1 MSLVDRFHFSL
12 SCFLPLS
19 LLTKKFLSLST
30 LLWSPQAAEEAETS
44 VEEVEELLKDVPPN
58 KKFQALCKLAEN
70 GYKVDG
76 FDDIVKALPLTNGAD
91 WDEAKKKQFSEEIFK
106 NRKNLSLVC
115 KNMGIEMETCL
126 VYYYSEFKKSTDYR
140 LMKTIYDDERY
151 EKTARFEAVF
161 DVCAICD
168 DGGELVICDECEGEY
183 HLKCMRPPLKS
194 VPEGRWECDEC
205 VDRKV
210 LLLRNH
216 LLYHTN
222 LSKATEENEDEET
235 AKEVIP
241 SEKTLEAVRNF
252 GKKISTLL
260 ATTEVEGEVEVK
272 AEEVGEEEEV

>member
-1 MSLVDRFHFSL
+1 MKRKYCVSACLV
-12 SCFLPLS
+12 CFYVVFVPHQ
-19 LLTKKFLSLST
+19 TFVSLST

-44 VEEVEELLKDVPPN
+44 VDKVEELLKDVAPN

-70 GYKVDG
+70 GYQVDG
-76 FDDIVKALPLTNGAD
+76 FDDIVKSIPLTNGAD
-91 WDEAKKKQFSEEIFK
+91 WDEAKKRQFSEEIFK

-115 KNMGIEMETCL
+115 KNMGILMETCL
-126 VYYYSEFKKSTDYR
+126 IYYYSEFKKSTDYR

-183 HLKCMRPPLKS
+183 HLRCMRPPLKS

-210 LLLRNH
+210 IRLRNH
-216 LLYHTN
+216 LLYHTS
-222 LSKATEENEDEET
+222 LSKVAEDNENEES

-241 SEKTLEAVRNF
+241 SETTLEAVRNF

-272 AEEVGEEEEV
+272 AEEIGEEEEV